1 MTPPTGPAG
10 APRPDAVRAGIWL
23 ALATAVVSGFAVY
36 LNATAVRAVG
46 DPILFTTLKNGVA
59 AVILVAIAVAVT
71 ASRPAVAPTRPL
83 DARAILG
90 LLVIG
95 VIGGGLPF
103 ALFFTGLAEAS
114 APSAAL
120 IHKTMVV
127 WVAVLAVVLLRE
139 RIGMLQIA
147 AIGVLAAAQLL
158 IQPADGLRM
167 GSAEAMIMLA
177 TGLWTI
183 EVIVVRRLVQSVPVR
198 VAAAARMGIGL
209 VVLLVILGATGGL
222 AGIGS
227 INGEG
232 WAWIVGT
239 GVLLSAYVGTWYA
252 ALSRAPAV
260 AVTAVL
266 TLGAP
271 ITAGLQL
278 IGDGKVPE
286 PGAAVGY
293 GAILAAGLAV
303 AWLGL
308 RRSGRLGE
316 TGRLPLE
323 GRTA

>member
-10 APRPDAVRAGIWL
+10 APRPATVRAGIWL
-23 ALATAVVSGFAVY
+23 ALATAVVSGLAVY

-59 AVILVAIAVAVT
+59 AVILVAIAVA
-71 ASRPAVAPTRPL
+71 AIGSRPAVAPTRRL
-83 DARAILG
+83 DGRAILG
-90 LLVIG
+90 LLAIG
-95 VIGGGLPF
+95 LIGGGLPF

-127 WVAVLAVVLLRE
+127 WVALLAVVLLRE
-139 RIGMLQIA
+139 RIGMLQVA

-158 IQPADGLRM
+158 VQPADGLRI
-167 GSAEAMIMLA
+167 GSAEAMIMVA

-183 EVIVVRRLVQSVPVR
+183 EVIVVRRLLQSVPVR
-198 VAAAARMGIGL
+198 LAAAARMGIGL
-209 VVLLVILGATGGL
+209 VVLLVILGVTGGL

-227 INGEG
+227 IGAEG

-252 ALSRAPAV
+252 ALT
-260 AVTAVL
+260 VTAVL

-271 ITAGLQL
+271 ITAALQL
-278 IGDGKVPE
+278 VGDGRVPD
-286 PGAAVGY
+286 PGAAIGY

-303 AWLGL
+303 AWFGL
-308 RRSGRLGE
+308 RRGARLAGPE
-316 TGRLPLE
+316 RLPLE
-323 GRTA
+323 GRPA